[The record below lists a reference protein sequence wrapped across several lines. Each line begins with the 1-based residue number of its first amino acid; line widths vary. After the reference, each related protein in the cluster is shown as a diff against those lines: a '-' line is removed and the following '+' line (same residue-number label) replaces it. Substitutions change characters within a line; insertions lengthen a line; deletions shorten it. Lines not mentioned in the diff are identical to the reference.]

1 MLRLPSN
8 LTWRF
13 LGYTVTIEHHIL
25 GTFGGLWKRVKY
37 VAVYF
42 REQRELWQAIRL
54 VSVRCNVWNNCS
66 CPFILQTLFYKG
78 LKAISLG
85 SRDLYSYFTIWT
97 CPISSVSEIIPF
109 RLNFLFSGARAF
121 ALRHQRKF
129 TLDTST
135 VLNTYAN
142 LYQRKYVDNI
152 FIVFIHQLTKDKP
165 WNNKHSIKYVVPF
178 WTTN

>member
-13 LGYTVTIEHHIL
+13 LGYTVTIEHHNL

-54 VSVRCNVWNNCS
+54 VNVRCNVWNNCN

-85 SRDLYSYFTIWT
+85 SRDLYCYFTIWT
-97 CPISSVSEIIPF
+97 CPISSVSYSKENTLIIF
-109 RLNFLFSGARAF
+109 SLFSSINE
-121 ALRHQRKF
+121 Q
-129 TLDTST
+129 
-135 VLNTYAN
+135 
-142 LYQRKYVDNI
+142 
-152 FIVFIHQLTKDKP
+152 
-165 WNNKHSIKYVVPF
+165 WNNTHSIKYLCSSILDSKLVCNLSISQWLKVE
-178 WTTN
+178 TVK

>member
-13 LGYTVTIEHHIL
+13 LGYTVTIEHHNL

-78 LKAISLG
+78 LEAISLG
-85 SRDLYSYFTIWT
+85 PILLFYDDMNMSNTFGFGDYS
-97 CPISSVSEIIPF
+97 ISIE
-109 RLNFLFSGARAF
+109 FLF
-121 ALRHQRKF
+121 QW
-129 TLDTST
+129 ST
-135 VLNTYAN
+135 
-142 LYQRKYVDNI
+142 RI
-152 FIVFIHQLTKDKP
+152 
-165 WNNKHSIKYVVPF
+165 SICSASSAKVHAGQQYGTEYLCKLIPKKIR
-178 WTTN
+178 W